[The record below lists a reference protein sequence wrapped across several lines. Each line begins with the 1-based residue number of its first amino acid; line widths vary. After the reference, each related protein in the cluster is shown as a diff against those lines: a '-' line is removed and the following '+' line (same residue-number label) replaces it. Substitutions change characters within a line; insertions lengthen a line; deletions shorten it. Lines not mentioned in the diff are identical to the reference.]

1 MRTKLTAPGRGVV
14 LDTCVL
20 IDLLRAHPAVQA
32 GVDRLLGGGCV
43 IATSAACVAELYGG
57 MRIGEE
63 TITHGLVSILDC
75 LPLTLEIAKRA
86 GDLKA
91 ERSRVGRT
99 HGIVDMMIAATAL
112 EYNYPVATNNRRDFE
127 IPGLDVIVLP

>member
-1 MRTKLTAPGRGVV
+1 METKLAAPGKGVV

-32 GVDRLLGGGCV
+32 GVDRLLDGGYA
-43 IATSAACVAELYGG
+43 IATSAVCVAELYGG
-57 MRIGEE
+57 MRSGEE
-63 TITHGLVSILDC
+63 TMTHGLVAMLDC
-75 LPLTLEIAKRA
+75 LPLTTAIARRA

-112 EYNYPVATNNRRDFE
+112 EYNYSVATNNRRDFE
-127 IPGLDVIVLP
+127 IPELDVIVLP